1 MKQFAL
7 VFLLLVACGEDP
19 LPKPR
24 GYFRI
29 GLPEKNYAP
38 TQGDCPYSFEKNTA
52 ANITYLPQ
60 CWANLDYPTLKARV
74 QLTYKSLDDIPLEQ
88 VLQDAHEL
96 ALKHTVKAD
105 GIREKLY
112 SNPETKVHG
121 LLFAME
127 GQSASPAQFFVTDSA
142 NHFLRGVVYFNAA
155 PNADSLR
162 PAATFMIAELEHLV
176 ETLQW
181 TR

>member
-1 MKQFAL
+1 MKRLLAL
-7 VFLLLVACGEDP
+7 FLLLAACAEDP

-29 GLPEKNYAP
+29 GLPEKSYAP
-38 TQGDCPYSFEKNTA
+38 TESPCPYRFDKNTSA
-52 ANITYLPQ
+52 RITYLNN

-74 QLTYKSLDDIPLEQ
+74 QLTYKSLNDVPLEQ

-105 GIREKLY
+105 GIGEKLY
-112 SNPETKVHG
+112 TNPETKVHG
-121 LLFAME
+121 LLFAMQ

-142 NHFLRGVVYFNAA
+142 HHFLRGVVYFNAA

-162 PAATFMIAELEHLV
+162 PAADFMIAELEHLV

-181 TR
+181 TP